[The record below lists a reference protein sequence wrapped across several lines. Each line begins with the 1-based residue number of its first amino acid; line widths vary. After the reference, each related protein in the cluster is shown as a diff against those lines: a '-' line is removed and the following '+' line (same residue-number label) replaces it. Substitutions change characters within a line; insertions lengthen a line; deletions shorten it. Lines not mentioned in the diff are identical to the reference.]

1 MSENW
6 AGSFN
11 SEVKGQK
18 SKVRSNVT
26 GTGYNVAGTR
36 YKVASTRYKAPSL
49 VAFVALIVA
58 VSTTASSHA
67 TVAAAQAPAVQSSAP
82 IAPRALL
89 DTYCVTCHN
98 QRTKTAG
105 LMFDTMDLAKLPE
118 HGDVWEKTVRKL
130 RGGMMPPPGV
140 RRPDQASVDS
150 MVSWLERSLD
160 EAAAAHPN
168 PGRVA
173 LHRLNRA
180 EYAAAI
186 EDLLGIKIDPAALLP
201 KDDEAEG
208 FDNVASVLT
217 VSPSFLDQYISAAR
231 VVSARAVGNP
241 AARPGSQTYRPTRG
255 SDQSLRVDGLP
266 LGTRGGLLVEH
277 LFPADGDYKFNIPN
291 MAIAGYVRG
300 MEYKHTLIVTID
312 GVKVFQNTIG
322 GEDDIKAID
331 QQQAPAVAAINS
343 RFLDIPVKV
352 TAGPHKVGVTFVA
365 RTYAEPDEVLHSFRP
380 SAGED
385 RIPRIGS
392 LEIQGPFNPTGV
404 SQTPSRARVFVCQ
417 PKSASDE
424 LPCAKTILSA
434 LARKA
439 YRRPITNADLDAPI
453 QFYSAARALGDF
465 DTAIRDALPT
475 ILASPKFLYRAE
487 RSPAGLA
494 PGSIHAIGDVELASR
509 LSFFLI
515 GRAPDDELLTAAER
529 GTLTTPT
536 VLEAQVRRLLADP
549 RSESL
554 VTSFAF
560 QWLKMRALEEIDP
573 DPIIFPNFDDSLRA
587 AFRREMELFVDS
599 ILREDRPVLELLTAN
614 HTFVNE
620 RLALHYGIPDVRGD
634 RFRRVTLTD
643 ANRWGLLGKGAVL
656 LTTSYANR
664 TAPVLR
670 GAWILENLLGTPP
683 SPPPP
688 DVEAFQENKDGEKQR
703 SVREIMEQH
712 RAKPSCNACH
722 GVMDPLGFSLE
733 NFDAIGEW
741 RAEDRY
747 AGTAIDASGKLVDG
761 TAVNSPAD
769 LRVALTRRPEQF
781 VQTLTE
787 RLMTYA
793 LGRTVD
799 YYDMPAVRKI
809 VREAARDQYRFSS
822 IVMGIVR
829 SDAFRMRM
837 VPEAERPSSSTA
849 SLTSDQDR
857 RP

>member
-365 RTYAEPDEVLHSFRP
+365 RTFAEPDEVLHSFRP

-515 GRAPDDELLTAAER
+515 GRAPDDELLTVAER
-529 GTLTTPT
+529 RTLTTPT

>member
-1 MSENW
+1 MS
-6 AGSFN
+6 GSLA
-11 SEVKGQK
+11 EL
-18 SKVRSNVT
+18 SK
-26 GTGYNVAGTR
+26 A
-36 YKVASTRYKAPSL
+36 L
-49 VAFVALIVA
+49 VLTTALFVVA
-58 VSTTASSHA
+58 V
-67 TVAAAQAPAVQSSAP
+67 TVSRSDVVTLSAAQAPAGPSSAP
-82 IAPRALL
+82 LAPRALL
-89 DTYCVTCHN
+89 DTYCITCHN

-105 LMFDTMDLAKLPE
+105 LAFDTMDLAKLPE
-118 HGDVWEKTVRKL
+118 HGDVWERTVRKL
-130 RGGMMPPPGV
+130 RAGMMPPPGV
-140 RRPDQASVDS
+140 RRPDPASVES

-186 EDLLGIKIDPAALLP
+186 EDLLGLKIDAAALLP

-241 AARPGSQTYRPTRG
+241 TARPGSMTYRPARG
-255 SDQSLRVDGLP
+255 TDQSARVDGLP

-277 LFPADGDYKFNIPN
+277 LFPADGDYKLNIPN

-300 MEYKHTLIVTID
+300 MEYRHTLIVTID
-312 GVKVFQNTIG
+312 GVKVFENTIG

-343 RFLDIPVKV
+343 RFMDIPIKV
-352 TAGPHKVGVTFVA
+352 TAGPHKVGATFIA
-365 RTYAEPDEVLHSFRP
+365 RTFAESDDVLHSFKP

-404 SQTPSRARVFVCQ
+404 SNTPSRARVFICQ
-417 PKSASDE
+417 PANQSEE
-424 LPCAKTILSA
+424 LPCARRILSS

-439 YRRPITNADLDAPI
+439 YRRPITDADLEAPLA
-453 QFYSAARALGDF
+453 FYGAARGVSDF
-465 DTAIRDALPT
+465 DTAIRDAMPA

-494 PGSIHAIGDVELASR
+494 PGNVHAISDVELASR
-509 LSFFLI
+509 LSFFLT
-515 GRAPDDELLTAAER
+515 GRPPDEELLALAER
-529 GTLTTPT
+529 RTLSTPN
-536 VLEAQVRRLLADP
+536 VLDAQVKRLLADP
-549 RSESL
+549 GAESL
-554 VTSFAF
+554 ISNFAF
-560 QWLKMRALEEIDP
+560 QWLKMRALDEIDP

-587 AFRREMELFVDS
+587 AFRREMELFVGT
-599 ILREDRPVLELLTAN
+599 ILREDRSVLDLLTAN
-614 HTFVNE
+614 DTFVNE
-620 RLALHYGIPDVRGD
+620 RLALHYGIPNIRGD

-643 ANRWGLLGKGAVL
+643 QNRWGLLGKGAVL

-670 GAWILENLLGTPP
+670 GAWILENVLGTPP
-683 SPPPP
+683 AAPPP
-688 DVEAFQENKDGEKQR
+688 DVEAFPENKDGEKAKT
-703 SVREIMEQH
+703 VREIMEQH

-722 GVMDPLGFSLE
+722 GVMDPLGFALE

-741 RAEDRY
+741 RSEDRY
-747 AGTAIDASGKLVDG
+747 AGTIIDASGSLIDG
-761 TAVNSPAD
+761 TAVKSPAD
-769 LRVALTRRPEQF
+769 LRAALIRRPDQF
-781 VQTLTE
+781 VQTVTE

-793 LGRTVD
+793 LGRTIE
-799 YYDMPAVRKI
+799 YYDMPTVRRI
-809 VREAARDQYRFSS
+809 VRESARDKYRFSS
-822 IVMGIVR
+822 IVNGIVR
-829 SDAFRMRM
+829 SDPFRMRM
-837 VPEAERPSSSTA
+837 VPAAGNSST
-849 SLTSDQDR
+849 Q
-857 RP
+857 

>member
-1 MSENW
+1 M
-6 AGSFN
+6 
-11 SEVKGQK
+11 
-18 SKVRSNVT
+18 T

-67 TVAAAQAPAVQSSAP
+67 TVAAAQAPASPSSAP

-365 RTYAEPDEVLHSFRP
+365 RTFAEPDEVLHSFRP

>member
-1 MSENW
+1 
-6 AGSFN
+6 
-11 SEVKGQK
+11 
-18 SKVRSNVT
+18 VR
-26 GTGYNVAGTR
+26 GTE
-36 YKVASTRYKAPSL
+36 YKVQMAAG
-49 VAFVALIVA
+49 VALIAA
-58 VSTTASSHA
+58 VSAAGSHHV
-67 TVAAAQAPAVQSSAP
+67 TLVAAQAPAAQSSAP
-82 IAPRALL
+82 LAPRALL
-89 DTYCVTCHN
+89 DTYCITCHN

-105 LMFDTMDLAKLPE
+105 LTFDAMDLAKLTE
-118 HGDVWEKTVRKL
+118 HADVWEKTVRKL

-186 EDLLGIKIDPAALLP
+186 EDLLGITIDAAALLP

-231 VVSARAVGNP
+231 VVSARAIGNP
-241 AARPGSQTYRPTRG
+241 AARPGSQTYRPSRG
-255 SDQSLRVDGLP
+255 ADQAARVDGLP
-266 LGTRGGLLVEH
+266 LGTRGGLLIEH
-277 LFPADGDYKFNIPN
+277 LFPADGDYKLNIPN

-300 MEYKHTLIVTID
+300 MEYKHTLVVTID

-322 GEDDIKAID
+322 GEEDIKAID
-331 QQQAPAVAAINS
+331 QQQAPAVAAINA
-343 RFLDIPVKV
+343 RFMDIPVTV
-352 TAGPHKVGVTFVA
+352 SAGPHKVGVMFAA
-365 RTYAEPDEVLHSFRP
+365 RTFAEPDEVLHSFRP

-392 LEIQGPFNPTGV
+392 LEIQGPFSPTGV
-404 SQTPSRARVFVCQ
+404 SATPSRARVFVCR
-417 PKSASDE
+417 PKDQSDE
-424 LPCAKTILSA
+424 LPCAKTILSSI
-434 LARKA
+434 ARKA
-439 YRRPITNADLDAPI
+439 YRRPITDADLEAPLG
-453 QFYSAARALGDF
+453 FYGAARALGDF

-515 GRAPDDELLTAAER
+515 GRAPDDELLAVAER

-536 VLEAQVRRLLADP
+536 VLEAQVRRLLASP

-554 VTSFAF
+554 VGSFAF
-560 QWLKMRALEEIDP
+560 QWLKMRALDEIDP

-587 AFRREMELFVDS
+587 AFRREMELFVGS
-599 ILREDRPVLELLTAN
+599 VLREDRNVLDLLTAN

-620 RLALHYGIPDVRGD
+620 RLALHYSIPNIRGD

-643 ANRWGLLGKGAVL
+643 PNRWGLLGKGAVL

-683 SPPPP
+683 AAPPP
-688 DVEAFQENKDGEKQR
+688 DVEAFQENKDGEKAR

-722 GVMDPLGFSLE
+722 GVMDPLGFALE

-747 AGTAIDASGKLVDG
+747 AGTAIDASGRLIDG
-761 TAVNSPAD
+761 TAVNSPTD

-799 YYDMPAVRKI
+799 YYDMPTVRKI
-809 VREAARDQYRFSS
+809 VREAARDNYRFSS

-837 VPEAERPSSSTA
+837 VPEPTPPVSSTA
-849 SLTSDQDR
+849 ALTGDG

>member
-1 MSENW
+1 M
-6 AGSFN
+6 
-11 SEVKGQK
+11 
-18 SKVRSNVT
+18 
-26 GTGYNVAGTR
+26 
-36 YKVASTRYKAPSL
+36 YKALL
-49 VAFVALIVA
+49 VAAVTLAAA
-58 VSTTASSHA
+58 VSSSRSEFASVS
-67 TVAAAQAPAVQSSAP
+67 AAQATGAQPSAP
-82 IAPRALL
+82 LAPRALL

-105 LMFDTMDLAKLPE
+105 LTFDTMDLAKLPE
-118 HGDVWEKTVRKL
+118 HADVWEKTVRKL

-140 RRPDQASVDS
+140 RRPDQGSVDA

-160 EAAAAHPN
+160 DIAAAHPN

-186 EDLLGIKIDPAALLP
+186 EDLLAVKIDAAALLP

-231 VVSARAVGNP
+231 IVSARAVGNP
-241 AARPGSQTYRPTRG
+241 GARPGSATYRPARG
-255 SDQSLRVDGLP
+255 TDQSVRVDGLP

-277 LFPADGDYKFNIPN
+277 LFPADGDYKLNIPN

-300 MEYKHTLIVTID
+300 MEYRHTLVVTLD
-312 GVKVFQNTIG
+312 GVKVFENTIG

-331 QQQAPAVAAINS
+331 QQQAPAVAAING
-343 RFLDIPVKV
+343 RFMDIPIKV
-352 TAGPHKVGVTFVA
+352 TAGPHKIGVMFVA
-365 RTYAEPDEVLHSFRP
+365 RTFAEPDEVLHSFKP

-385 RIPRIGS
+385 RIPKVGS

-404 SQTPSRARVFVCQ
+404 SETPSRARVFVCK
-417 PKSASDE
+417 PKSQSDE
-424 LPCAKTILSA
+424 LSCAKTIFSS
-434 LARKA
+434 LARRA
-439 YRRPITNADLDAPI
+439 YRRPITDADLEAPMA
-453 QFYSAARALGDF
+453 FYGAARAVGEF

-494 PGSIHAIGDVELASR
+494 PGSVHAIGDVELASR

-515 GRAPDDELLTAAER
+515 GRAPDDELLVAAER
-529 GTLTTPT
+529 GTLSTPGG
-536 VLEAQVRRLLADP
+536 LDAQVRRLLADP

-554 VTSFAF
+554 VGSFAF
-560 QWLKMRALEEIDP
+560 QWLKMRTLEDIDP
-573 DPIIFPNFDDSLRA
+573 DPIIFPNFDDSLRS
-587 AFRREMELFVDS
+587 AFRREIELFVGS
-599 ILREDRPVLELLTAN
+599 ILHEDRSVLDLLTAD

-620 RLALHYGIPDVRGD
+620 RLALHYGIPNIRGD

-643 ANRWGLLGKGAVL
+643 PNRWGLLGKGAVL

-688 DVEAFQENKDGEKQR
+688 DVEAFPENKDGEKAR

-722 GVMDPLGFSLE
+722 GVMDPLGFALE

-741 RAEDRY
+741 RSEDRY
-747 AGTAIDASGKLVDG
+747 AGTAIDASGRLVDG
-761 TAVNSPAD
+761 TSISSPAD

-793 LGRTVD
+793 LGRTVE
-799 YYDMPAVRKI
+799 YYDMPTVRRI
-809 VREAARDQYRFSS
+809 VRESARDEYRFSS
-822 IVMGIVR
+822 IVLGIVR
-829 SDAFRMRM
+829 SDPFRMRM
-837 VPEAERPSSSTA
+837 VPQSTVSST
-849 SLTSDQDR
+849 Q
-857 RP
+857 